1 MYEKWKWGT
10 FSPGQAPSQIV
21 LQLMST
27 YLGICFPS
35 QEELLTLE
43 KKVKKTAL
51 RQKRKFDIFQ
61 VMSQKKRSIAD
72 GLGALALGSVLT
84 TGGVAAGVTAAAS
97 AASQVKHV
105 QQASGDQELQVSID
119 KHKIDENC
127 LRK

>member
-1 MYEKWKWGT
+1 MEMGN
-10 FSPGQAPSQIV
+10 FFPGQAPSQIV

-61 VMSQKKRSIAD
+61 AMSQKKRSIAD

-105 QQASGDQELQVSID
+105 QQASGDQELLVSID
-119 KHKIDENC
+119 KHKINEN
-127 LRK
+127 

>member
-1 MYEKWKWGT
+1 MRNGNGELFPRTSFPNSTTADVNILRHMLSISG
-10 FSPGQAPSQIV
+10 GIV
-21 LQLMST
+21 DF
-27 YLGICFPS
+27 G
-35 QEELLTLE
+35 E

-61 VMSQKKRSIAD
+61 AMSQKKRSIAD
-72 GLGALALGSVLT
+72 GLGALAFGSVLT

-105 QQASGDQELQVSID
+105 QQASGDQELLVSID

-127 LRK
+127 FRK

>member
-10 FSPGQAPSQIV
+10 FFPGQAPSQIV

-35 QEELLTLE
+35 QEKLLTLE
-43 KKVKKTAL
+43 KKSEEDRTPT
-51 RQKRKFDIFQ
+51 KRKFDIFQ

-105 QQASGDQELQVSID
+105 QQASGDQELLVSID

-127 LRK
+127 FRK

>member
-1 MYEKWKWGT
+1 MEMGN
-10 FSPGQAPSQIV
+10 FFPGQAPSQIV

-43 KKVKKTAL
+43 KKKVKKTAL

-105 QQASGDQELQVSID
+105 QQASGDQELLVSID

-127 LRK
+127 FRK

>member
-1 MYEKWKWGT
+1 MEMGNFFPRT
-10 FSPGQAPSQIV
+10 SSFPNSTTADVNILRHMLSISGGIV
-21 LQLMST
+21 DF
-27 YLGICFPS
+27 G
-35 QEELLTLE
+35 E

-105 QQASGDQELQVSID
+105 QQASGDQELLVSID
-119 KHKIDENC
+119 KHKIDG
-127 LRK
+127 

>member
-1 MYEKWKWGT
+1 MRNGNGEL
-10 FSPGQAPSQIV
+10 FSRTSSFPNSTTADVNILRHMLSISGGIV
-21 LQLMST
+21 DF
-27 YLGICFPS
+27 G
-35 QEELLTLE
+35 E

-51 RQKRKFDIFQ
+51 RQKRKFDSFQ
-61 VMSQKKRSIAD
+61 VSMSQKKRSIAD

-105 QQASGDQELQVSID
+105 QQASGDQELLVSID

-127 LRK
+127 FRK